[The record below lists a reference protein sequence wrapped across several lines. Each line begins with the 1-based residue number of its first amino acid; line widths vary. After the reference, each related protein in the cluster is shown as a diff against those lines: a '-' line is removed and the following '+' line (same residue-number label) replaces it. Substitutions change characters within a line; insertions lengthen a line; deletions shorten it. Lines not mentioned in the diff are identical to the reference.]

1 MYAKENQS
9 AQEISLH
16 RVCTIEENEC
26 KNIDVFFKAD
36 VNTWRGQVAS
46 KSSQLEAFFLIRKRY
61 FLREKIFFFAF
72 AYIDALWRSGRDWS
86 TEASKS

>member
-1 MYAKENQS
+1 MMYAKENQS

-36 VNTWRGQVAS
+36 VNT
-46 KSSQLEAFFLIRKRY
+46 
-61 FLREKIFFFAF
+61 
-72 AYIDALWRSGRDWS
+72 
-86 TEASKS
+86 